1 MKVCSLAFV
10 AGLLLLT
17 LGCQPIRATTS
28 ATLAQPDAAL
38 STTGTPVVPSAM
50 APLTSTV
57 ASTMTSAVTTSLP
70 LRATA
75 PVTATAAPLADGRTL
90 YWGYYCGICHQS
102 AGAGT
107 TGTFG
112 PSHDGLGAIA
122 AQRWQEPTYQGDAT
136 TAAEYLHESLVD
148 PQRFVVPGYELTPH
162 RMPSYSFLPPAELAA
177 LVVWLQQQ

>member
-1 MKVCSLAFV
+1 MKIGRLVLFI
-10 AGLLLLT
+10 GLLLFT
-17 LGCQPIRATTS
+17 LGCQPIRATASTPS
-28 ATLAQPDAAL
+28 VAADPPQPL
-38 STTGTPVVPSAM
+38 PVET
-50 APLTSTV
+50 APLTNTVVITAAANTTATLTLTATTPVTSTV
-57 ASTMTSAVTTSLP
+57 
-70 LRATA
+70 
-75 PVTATAAPLADGRTL
+75 APLADGRTL
-90 YWGYYCGICHQS
+90 YRQYYCGICHQS
-102 AGAGT
+102 TGAGT
-107 TGTFG
+107 RGTFG